1 MPASPVAQVS
11 IPALFLDRCRRTP
24 RRVAARVK
32 EYGLYREV
40 TWAEYRTHVERVCLG
55 LREAGVVAG
64 DRVAIMADPSIE
76 WCYVDLGAQ
85 AVGAITYGIY
95 STSSASQVR
104 YLLEDG
110 RAVIAVAGNEE
121 YVDKILAGADGLPGL
136 RAIVVVDPEGMLPP
150 GDGRVRTLAALEDD
164 GRRRAEREPDLFEA
178 LVARPRPDALAYLVY
193 TSGTSGPPKPA
204 MISHQNCL
212 SALVGGLGEV
222 FPGLCTE
229 EQRSV
234 SYLSMAH
241 ILERS
246 LTTYLPLAYDVVP
259 HFGESVE
266 ELPLTLFETQPTFFY
281 GVPRVWEKL
290 ASQVLVGAQS
300 TSRLKSLVYRAAM
313 WVGTRYRECRWKGAR
328 VPAWLAALYG
338 LARLLVF
345 RHILRKAGLL
355 HIRYAISTGAPLPP
369 RVQAL
374 WQIWGVDLV
383 NMYGATE
390 AGGII
395 TSQRPGF
402 PRPGDVGT
410 PTTIT
415 AVRLGSDGD
424 VLVSGPGVFLGYRD
438 NERATRE
445 ARDGEW
451 LRVGEVGELDAR
463 GALRLIDRKKDIMV
477 TAGGKNLAPTQIENA
492 LKASPYIS
500 EAVVFA
506 EGRRYPVALIEIDS
520 GTVAEWARTN
530 AVAYSDFAS
539 LIGHERVQRLIADEV
554 EQANEHLARVEQVK
568 RFRLLPK
575 ELDPEHED
583 DPVTATRKVKRS
595 LMYEQY
601 RGLVESMYTDAE
613 DLAAAQRHR

>member
-1 MPASPVAQVS
+1 MPEPPFAQVS

-24 RRVAARVK
+24 RRVAARVR

-40 TWAEYRTHVERVCLG
+40 TWAEYRMHVEHVALG
-55 LREAGVVAG
+55 LLEAGVTAG
-64 DRVAIMADPSIE
+64 DRVTIMADPSIE
-76 WCYVDLGAQ
+76 SCYVDLGAQ
-85 AVGAITYGIY
+85 SIGAVTYGIY
-95 STSSASQVR
+95 ATSSPSQVR

-121 YVDKILAGADGLPGL
+121 YADKLRAAGEGLGGL
-136 RAIVVVDPEGMLPP
+136 RAIVVVDPEGMVRRPDDRL
-150 GDGRVRTLAALEDD
+150 RTLAELEDD
-164 GRRRAEREPDLFEA
+164 GRRRAEREPELFEA
-178 LVARPRPDALAYLVY
+178 LAARPRADALAYLVY

-204 MISHQNCL
+204 MMSHRNCL

-222 FPGLCTE
+222 FPALARE

-241 ILERS
+241 ILERV
-246 LTTYLPLAYDVVP
+246 LTTYVPLAYDVVP
-259 HFGESVE
+259 HFGESVD
-266 ELPLTLFETQPTFFY
+266 ELALTLFETQPTFFY

-300 TSRLKSLVYRAAM
+300 TSRLKSLAYRAAM
-313 WVGTRYRECRWKGAR
+313 WVGTRYRERRWQGAR
-328 VPAWLAALYG
+328 VPPGLAALYA
-338 LARLLVF
+338 LARLVVF

-355 HIRYAISTGAPLPP
+355 HVRHAIATGAPLPP

-383 NMYGATE
+383 NTYGATE

-410 PTTIT
+410 ATTI
-415 AVRLGSDGD
+415 APLRLGPDGE
-424 VLVSGPGVFLGYRD
+424 VQVSGPGVFLGYRD
-438 NERATRE
+438 NEVATRE
-445 ARDGEW
+445 ARDGDW

-463 GALRLIDRKKDIMV
+463 GVLRLIDRKKDIMV

-506 EGRRYPVALIEIDS
+506 EGRRYPVALIEIDG
-520 GTVAEWARTN
+520 GTVAEWARAN
-530 AVAYSDFAS
+530 AVSYSDFAS
-539 LIGHERVQRLIADEV
+539 LIGHERVQRLVAGEV
-554 EQANEHLARVEQVK
+554 ALANEQLARVEQVK

-595 LMYEQY
+595 HM
-601 RGLVESMYTDAE
+601 
-613 DLAAAQRHR
+613 

>member
-1 MPASPVAQVS
+1 MPGSPLAQVT

-24 RRVAARVK
+24 QRVAARVK

-40 TWAEYRTHVERVCLG
+40 TWAEYRAHVERVCLG
-55 LREAGVVAG
+55 LVEAGVQAG

-85 AVGAITYGIY
+85 AAGVITYGIY

-104 YLLEDG
+104 FLLEDG
-110 RAVIAVAGNEE
+110 RATIAVAGSEE
-121 YVDKILAGADGLPGL
+121 YVDKLRAAGAGLPGL
-136 RAIVVVDPEGMLPP
+136 RAIVVIDPEGMPP
-150 GDGRVRTLAALEDD
+150 TAGVRTLDELEDD
-164 GRRRAEREPDLFEA
+164 GRRRAEREPGLFEA
-178 LVARPRPDALAYLVY
+178 LVARLRPEALAYLVY

-204 MISHQNCL
+204 MISHRNCL
-212 SALVGGLGEV
+212 TALVGGLGEV
-222 FPGLCTE
+222 FPALATGE
-229 EQRSV
+229 ERSI

-246 LTTYLPLAYDVVP
+246 LTSYVPLAYDVVP

-266 ELPLTLFETQPTFFY
+266 ELPRTLFETQPTFFY

-300 TSRLKSLVYRAAM
+300 TSRVKSLMYRAAM
-313 WVGTRYRECRWKGAR
+313 AVGTRYRERRWEHGQA
-328 VPAWLAALYG
+328 PAWLAALYG
-338 LARLLVF
+338 LARLVVF

-355 HIRYAISTGAPLPP
+355 HVRHAIATGAPLPP

-374 WQIWGVDLV
+374 WQVWGVDLV
-383 NMYGATE
+383 NTYGATE

-410 PTTIT
+410 PTTIMPL
-415 AVRLGSDGD
+415 RLGPDGE
-424 VLVSGPGVFLGYRD
+424 VQVSGPGVFLGYRD
-438 NERATRE
+438 NERATLE
-445 ARDGEW
+445 ARDGDW

-520 GTVAEWARTN
+520 GTVADWARTH
-530 AVAYSDFAS
+530 AVIYSDFAS
-539 LIGHERVQRLIADEV
+539 LVGHERVQRLIADEV
-554 EQANEHLARVEQVK
+554 ETANEHLSRVEQIK

-595 LMYEQY
+595 LMYERY
-601 RGLVESMYTDAE
+601 RDLVESMYVGAE
-613 DLAAAQRHR
+613 ELAPL

>member
-1 MPASPVAQVS
+1 MPGSPIADVS

-40 TWAEYRTHVERVCLG
+40 SWAEYRRHAEHVGLG
-55 LREAGVVAG
+55 LLEAGVEAG

-76 WCYVDLGAQ
+76 WCYADLGAQ
-85 AVGAITYGIY
+85 TIGAITYGIY
-95 STSSASQVR
+95 STSSPSQVR

-121 YVDKILAGADGLPGL
+121 YADKIRAAADGLPGL
-136 RAIVVVDPEGMLPP
+136 RAIVVVDPEGMVPP
-150 GDGRVRTLAALEDD
+150 SDGRVRMLADLEHD
-164 GRRRAEREPDLFEA
+164 GRRRAEREPELFET
-178 LVARPRPDALAYLVY
+178 LGARPRPDDLAYLVY

-204 MISHQNCL
+204 MMSHRNCL
-212 SALVGGLGEV
+212 TALVQGLGEV
-222 FPGLCTE
+222 FPALARE
-229 EQRSV
+229 EQRSI

-241 ILERS
+241 ILERV
-246 LTTYLPLAYDVVP
+246 LTTYVPLAYDVVP
-259 HFGESVE
+259 HFGEHVE
-266 ELPLTLFETQPTFFY
+266 ELALTLFETQPTFFH

-300 TSRLKSLVYRAAM
+300 TSRLKSLAYRAAM
-313 WVGTRYRECRWKGAR
+313 TVGTRYRERRWEGAGA
-328 VPAWLAALYG
+328 PAWLRTLYG

-355 HIRYAISTGAPLPP
+355 HVRHAVSTGAPLPP

-383 NMYGATE
+383 NLYGATE

-410 PTTIT
+410 PTSI
-415 AVRLGSDGD
+415 APLRLGPDGE

-451 LRVGEVGELDAR
+451 LRVGEVAELDAR

-477 TAGGKNLAPTQIENA
+477 TAGGKNLAPTQIENS

-506 EGRRYPVALIEIDS
+506 EGRRYPVALIEIDA
-520 GTVAEWARTN
+520 GTVAEWARTH
-530 AVAYSDFAS
+530 AVVYTDFAS

-554 EQANEHLARVEQVK
+554 ELANAHLARVEQIK

-595 LMYEQY
+595 LMYERY
-601 RGLVESMYTDAE
+601 RELVESMYAGVE
-613 DLAAAQRHR
+613 DVAPTERQR